1 MKCTDDEYRIRSY
14 DTNNINIKDLI
25 LQDKENYFE
34 ESKMFSNLEV
44 LFTSLLEFAKD
55 DTKECNE
62 YVKIGDS
69 LDVVI
74 SFLKQYDIDMYYR
87 FMGVLS
93 NKQIHFIS
101 YDDLAEEI
109 SLLFDY
115 IYNIVK
121 NTDFTSCEVLNT
133 ISDIIYDNVYDS
145 TLYKYL
151 TFLNLDINE
160 IITYF
165 AFIDDYESF
174 KDDYIN
180 NIIKNSNITS
190 YITDEEIV
198 ICYNNTIKDAFDIL
212 HEFIHL
218 DNLCPGN
225 VVHYNEKIDLGDY
238 KANRPYNFFFNEI
251 PSIMMESELFD
262 YLINNYSYNLSFYL
276 PYRIGL
282 KEDEIRGIYLPL
294 MCDDINIYDEYL
306 DFVRV
311 LLNSSENYSLMYM
324 MTYEQD
330 NFDNV
335 YLSYILGIIVSMYAM
350 TLNKKDRVNI
360 FNYIRSRITSD
371 DNYFMM
377 FKSIGLDILNSK
389 DMDKLVSSLY
399 DRYDSMNKCL
409 VKKK

>member
-1 MKCTDDEYRIRSY
+1 MKCTDDEYRIRSH
-14 DTNNINIKDLI
+14 DTNNISIKDLI

-34 ESKMFSNLEV
+34 ESKMFSNLEG

-151 TFLNLDINE
+151 TFLNIDINE

-174 KDDYIN
+174 KDGYIS

-225 VVHYNEKIDLGDY
+225 VVHYNEKINFGDY

-262 YLINNYSYNLSFYL
+262 YLINNYSYDLSFYL

-282 KEDEIRGIYLPL
+282 KEDEIRGIYLPF
-294 MCDDINIYDEYL
+294 MSDDINIYDEYL
-306 DFVRV
+306 DFVRD

-350 TLNKKDRVNI
+350 TLNKEDRANI

>member
-1 MKCTDDEYRIRSY
+1 MKCTDDEYRIRSH
-14 DTNNINIKDLI
+14 DTNNISIKDLI

-34 ESKMFSNLEV
+34 ESKMFSNLEG

-151 TFLNLDINE
+151 TFLNIDINE

-174 KDDYIN
+174 KDGYIS

-225 VVHYNEKIDLGDY
+225 VVHYNEKINFGDY

-262 YLINNYSYNLSFYL
+262 YLINNYSYDLSFYL

-282 KEDEIRGIYLPL
+282 KEDEIRGIYLPF
-294 MCDDINIYDEYL
+294 MSDDINIYDEYL
-306 DFVRV
+306 DFVRD

-350 TLNKKDRVNI
+350 TLNKDDRVNI